1 MKKYILFN
9 IDYDTDGEDVDNI
22 PSTIEVIEDDDW
34 DVVGE
39 GSDRISDIT
48 GWCVFG
54 FEYKVIDVDPDD
66 EVQDWD
72 TFGKNKI

>member
-9 IDYDTDGEDVDNI
+9 IDYDTDGEDVDNL

-34 DVVGE
+34 GVERE